1 MNFEAIYA
9 QQRDQA
15 AGRRQPRADHHA
27 GRLALAMRA
36 TRRRSS
42 SPRCSRRSPRARRNF
57 ARWATQPAV
66 LYDAPSLKADR
77 LFVAS
82 RYYPFEVL
90 VKLDQWTKVRDV
102 NGEVAWVENKA
113 LGERQHGAGARC
125 RSPTCAPRRAP
136 QAPLVFEA
144 YKQVLLEVI
153 EPPADGWVKVRH
165 RDGQQGYI
173 RIAHVWG
180 V

>member
-1 MNFEAIYA
+1 ME
-9 QQRDQA
+9 
-15 AGRRQPRADHHA
+15 GRGILVLAMA
-27 GRLALAMRA
+27 FAALAASASEFRA
-36 TRRRSS
+36 LG
-42 SPRCSRRSPRARRNF
+42 A
-57 ARWATQPAV
+57 APAV

-113 LGERQHGAGARC
+113 WGDRTTVLVTVPLADVRA
-125 RSPTCAPRRAP
+125 APKP
-136 QAPLVFEA
+136 EAPLVFEA

-153 EPPADGWVKVRH
+153 EAPADGWVKVRH
-165 RDGQQGYI
+165 RDGQSGYI
-173 RIAHVWG
+173 RTTHVWG

>member
-1 MNFEAIYA
+1 MVSRELA
-9 QQRDQA
+9 
-15 AGRRQPRADHHA
+15 
-27 GRLALAMRA
+27 ALAAALLAGVANAAEFRA
-36 TRRRSS
+36 LGS
-42 SPRCSRRSPRARRNF
+42 
-57 ARWATQPAV
+57 QPAV
-66 LYDAPSLKADR
+66 LYDAPSAKADR

-113 LGERQHGAGARC
+113 LGERQTVMVTVPLADVRA
-125 RSPTCAPRRAP
+125 APDA
-136 QAPLVFEA
+136 QSPLVFEA
-144 YKQVLLEVI
+144 YKQVLLEVM

-173 RIAHVWG
+173 RIAHIFG
-180 V
+180 A